1 MENGAAA
8 GTGCDRGAA
17 QGFAKQNLAPRIE
30 RVERYPDSAALVA
43 MPSPV
48 EHTRHGTVVVVPI
61 ARGAPEENEKFLARE
76 HARVDLGGRR
86 IIRKKNG
93 KRPEQRVVASSDNFA
108 RGLN

>member
-1 MENGAAA
+1 MMTVGSLSVKRRS
-8 GTGCDRGAA
+8 GDSPRT
-17 QGFAKQNLAPRIE
+17 PRIE

-76 HARVDLGGRR
+76 HARVDLEEHALRR
-86 IIRKKNG
+86 
-93 KRPEQRVVASSDNFA
+93 
-108 RGLN
+108 